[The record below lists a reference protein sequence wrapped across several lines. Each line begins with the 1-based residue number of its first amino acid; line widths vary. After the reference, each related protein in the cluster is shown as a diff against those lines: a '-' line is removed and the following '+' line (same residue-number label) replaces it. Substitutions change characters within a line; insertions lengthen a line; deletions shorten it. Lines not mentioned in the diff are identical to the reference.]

1 MTFFCATMQAARTE
15 AQGGKWARPR
25 ERTSGMK
32 LSRRFPTNI
41 VVALLGGAVGLFLS
55 GSGTTK
61 LPAQDKP
68 TAAGADRASR
78 PLIRVPTALTLEEA
92 RVIIEAAKEVV
103 KADNGRAAIAV
114 VDFNGNLVSF
124 DSMDG
129 TPRTSARFA
138 LGKAV
143 GAASLQQTTAESA
156 DQLQTNPQ
164 RFHSALSILG
174 GEVMLI
180 PGGFP
185 LIVDNVIIGAVGSA
199 GHRGDGDVRAVKAGI
214 AAWEKHRQSKR

>member
-1 MTFFCATMQAARTE
+1 MNTLAA
-15 AQGGKWARPR
+15 
-25 ERTSGMK
+25 
-32 LSRRFPTNI
+32 LI
-41 VVALLGGAVGLFLS
+41 GGAVALCFC
-55 GSGTTK
+55 GSATTK
-61 LPAQDKP
+61 LQAQDKP
-68 TAAGADRASR
+68 PAPVADRASR
-78 PLIRVPTALTLEEA
+78 PLIRVPTVLTLEEA
-92 RVIIEAAKEVV
+92 RVIIEAAKAVV

-214 AAWEKHRQSKR
+214 AAWEKHRQTKR

>member
-1 MTFFCATMQAARTE
+1 
-15 AQGGKWARPR
+15 
-25 ERTSGMK
+25 MK
-32 LSRRFPTNI
+32 VSRRFRTTTI
-41 VVALLGGAVGLFLS
+41 AALIAGAVALFHS
-55 GSGTTK
+55 GSHTTT
-61 LPAQDKP
+61 LYAQDKP
-68 TAAGADRASR
+68 PAPSGDRASR

-92 RVIIEAAKEVV
+92 RVIIEAAKAVV

-156 DQLQTNPQ
+156 DQLKTNPQ

-214 AAWEKHRQSKR
+214 VAWEKYRQSRRQESAIK

>member
-1 MTFFCATMQAARTE
+1 MKPTKRFRTNIAATLISSAIAFFIGGSTRGLE
-15 AQGGKWARPR
+15 AQVKP
-25 ERTSGMK
+25 
-32 LSRRFPTNI
+32 
-41 VVALLGGAVGLFLS
+41 
-55 GSGTTK
+55 
-61 LPAQDKP
+61 PAP
-68 TAAGADRASR
+68 SADRASR

-92 RVIIEAAKEVV
+92 RVIIEAAKAVV
-103 KADNGRAAIAV
+103 KADSGRAAIAV

-143 GAASLQQTTAESA
+143 GAASLQQTTAESG

-214 AAWEKHRQSKR
+214 AAWEKYRQSKR

>member
-1 MTFFCATMQAARTE
+1 MNTLAA
-15 AQGGKWARPR
+15 
-25 ERTSGMK
+25 
-32 LSRRFPTNI
+32 LI
-41 VVALLGGAVGLFLS
+41 GGAVALCFC
-55 GSGTTK
+55 GSATTK
-61 LPAQDKP
+61 LQAQDKP
-68 TAAGADRASR
+68 PAPVADRASR
-78 PLIRVPTALTLEEA
+78 PLIRVPTVLTLEEA
-92 RVIIEAAKEVV
+92 RVIIEAAKAVV
-103 KADNGRAAIAV
+103 DNGRAAIAV

-143 GAASLQQTTAESA
+143 GAVSLQQTTEESA

-185 LIVDNVIIGAVGSA
+185 RSSTTSSSAPSAALATAATATCARSKPASPPGKSIGRPNASLGGDQTMEFNGDAKCVVGC
-199 GHRGDGDVRAVKAGI
+199 
-214 AAWEKHRQSKR
+214 